1 MQRDGTGK
9 RLMLEARDLAR
20 PLGGDLTPLDAVVEV
35 AKSDCPDEW
44 SRYCDLAHQ
53 LVQRKKPTEIS
64 QEEAGRHLLAAIS
77 KRLRQKYGPVR
88 WNNMATPTTE
98 FEIIEAEAQKL
109 EGQFRD
115 QLLLALQEGRYSL
128 IAFDDHLKEVTVPL
142 ALIKPGCFRFE
153 SEEME
158 VNGIMLIGVR
168 FVPAQAIP
176 AYQNDPRGRK
186 PGEQPAKG
194 LIFSIA
200 LSILNDKAQRP
211 PPGHGRKAALARMV
225 DTRLRENGKI
235 YKENTIARL
244 MRDSVKEWEAKNPD
258 E

>member
-1 MQRDGTGK
+1 MQRDGSGK

-35 AKSDCPDEW
+35 AKSDCLDEW

-53 LVQRKKPTEIS
+53 IVQRKQPTEIS
-64 QEEAGRHLLAAIS
+64 QEEAARQLLARNS
-77 KRLRQKYGPVR
+77 KRLHRKDKSHLVR
-88 WNNMATPTTE
+88 FGSMPLTE
-98 FEIIEAEAQKL
+98 IEIMEADAQTL
-109 EGQFRD
+109 EGHFRD

-142 ALIKPGCFRFE
+142 ALIKPGRFRFE

-158 VNGIMLIGVR
+158 VNGIKLIGVR

-194 LIFSIA
+194 LICSIA